1 MRKDSPGVDAEDGHP
16 DCRRRN
22 GADVFHAIGE
32 HNVNEIASII
42 EQTAVR
48 SQHSVEACRQLAS
61 LASELTGLVG
71 AFKVG

>member
-1 MRKDSPGVDAEDGHP
+1 MVTQIAAAATEQTYSTQSVST
-16 DCRRRN
+16 N
-22 GADVFHAIGE
+22 M
-32 HNVNEIASII
+32 NEIASII

-61 LASELTGLVG
+61 LACELTGLVG

>member
-1 MRKDSPGVDAEDGHP
+1 MVTQIAAAATEQTYSTQSVSA
-16 DCRRRN
+16 
-22 GADVFHAIGE
+22 
-32 HNVNEIASII
+32 NVNEIASII